1 MCTTSIS
8 CSGVEEPGNKAT
20 LPLATCSY
28 VLLLYTRLSLCTHLM
43 WFCSTILFT
52 GAPKHGHVT
61 QGKRRRPRDSQGT
74 NNLYTRSVCS
84 SGMSMLI
91 TWFLLIFQ
99 RRVLQLE
106 STVSEKEQQ
115 CQELCVAVEELK
127 PKSRPPPPQVTEIGL
142 QTEQLEFHRTEI
154 VSVRHHSGG
163 SGGTGI
169 RRRVKSPVH
178 REASKMP
185 IGNSRSGGELDVSLE
200 NEMRAAGIEVN
211 DSFDSS
217 EGIGFSETTLDDLLG
232 SAQSLESFKSDQV
245 GKEEET
251 AERRSLSTTKGAS
264 GGQPFSAA
272 TVTKWADVR
281 GPDIRPQEHP
291 VGRQPPYTESEERAG
306 INQLLKEQVSEL
318 PAEGEHGDLGANPP
332 VISLEEL
339 GEEEEEEENGSSD
352 SDGDL
357 PGLRSSRGGIV

>member
-1 MCTTSIS
+1 
-8 CSGVEEPGNKAT
+8 
-20 LPLATCSY
+20 
-28 VLLLYTRLSLCTHLM
+28 
-43 WFCSTILFT
+43 
-52 GAPKHGHVT
+52 
-61 QGKRRRPRDSQGT
+61 
-74 NNLYTRSVCS
+74 
-84 SGMSMLI
+84 MSMLI

-115 CQELCVAVEELK
+115 CRELRVAVEELK
-127 PKSRPPPPQVTEIGL
+127 PKSRPPPPPQVTEIGL

-154 VSVRHHSGG
+154 VSVRHHSSG
-163 SGGTGI
+163 SGETGG

-217 EGIGFSETTLDDLLG
+217 EGVGFSETTLDDLLG

-245 GKEEET
+245 GKEEEN
-251 AERRSLSTTKGAS
+251 AEGRSLSTTKGAS
-264 GGQPFSAA
+264 AGQPFSPA

-281 GPDIRPQEHP
+281 SPDSRSLECP
-291 VGRQPPYTESEERAG
+291 VRRQAPYAESEERAG
-306 INQLLKEQVSEL
+306 INQLLKEQVSEP

-339 GEEEEEEENGSSD
+339 GEEEEEEDGSSD
-352 SDGDL
+352 SDSDL
-357 PGLRSSRGGIV
+357 PGLGSSRGGIV

>member
-1 MCTTSIS
+1 
-8 CSGVEEPGNKAT
+8 
-20 LPLATCSY
+20 
-28 VLLLYTRLSLCTHLM
+28 M
-43 WFCSTILFT
+43 WFLT
-52 GAPKHGHVT
+52 
-61 QGKRRRPRDSQGT
+61 
-74 NNLYTRSVCS
+74 
-84 SGMSMLI
+84 
-91 TWFLLIFQ
+91 IFQ

-115 CQELCVAVEELK
+115 CRELRVAVEELK

-154 VSVRHHSGG
+154 VSVQHHPSG
-163 SGGTGI
+163 SGGMGG

-178 REASKMP
+178 REASKIP

-245 GKEEET
+245 GKEEES
-251 AERRSLSTTKGAS
+251 AERRSLSSTKGAS
-264 GGQPFSAA
+264 AGQPFSPA
-272 TVTKWADVR
+272 TVTKWADMR
-281 GPDIRPQEHP
+281 GPDDRSLEHP
-291 VGRQPPYTESEERAG
+291 VRRQPPYTESEERAV
-306 INQLLKEQVSEL
+306 LLEEQVSEQ
-318 PAEGEHGDLGANPP
+318 PAEGEHGGLGANPP

-339 GEEEEEEENGSSD
+339 GDEEEEEDGSSD
-352 SDGDL
+352 SENDL
-357 PGLRSSRGGIV
+357 PGLRSSRGGGEGGG